1 MYKKIVLASLLT
13 VCQCFAVHHENDD
26 RPVNKIPKLRFV
38 KDLNASASG
47 QFSEDQFALI
57 LGEIVQR
64 HNVHPSNIVVV
75 DLREEAHFY
84 ANGVPFTVTDRHENP
99 SKKYQSDNEAKI
111 KQVLENSKSFMIMPR
126 KLDEIKLEARK
137 AKHAE
142 RLKKG
147 LPAKHD
153 KHKRKLKAP
162 VLMENPIIRTEAEL
176 AKHYGVQ
183 YWRLPLTDHYPPDLD
198 YINSFINFV
207 QNLPKGTWIHLH
219 CRGGNGRA
227 TSFMAILDMLQHN
240 NRSFDEILDRQH
252 KVGGKDLKELPD
264 RPERHQANHD
274 RVKVLKDVYNQ
285 IRS

>member
-13 VCQCFAVHHENDD
+13 VCQCFAAYNENDH
-26 RPVNKIPKLRFV
+26 RPVDKIPKLRFV
-38 KDLNASASG
+38 SDLNASASG

-57 LGEIVQR
+57 LNEIVQR
-64 HNVHPSNIVVV
+64 YKIHPSNIVVV

-99 SKKYQSDNEAKI
+99 SKKYQSDSEAKI
-111 KQVLENSKSFMIMPR
+111 KEVLERSKSFVITPR

-137 AKHAE
+137 VKHAE
-142 RLKKG
+142 RMKQG
-147 LPAKHD
+147 LAAKHD

-162 VLMENPIIRTEAEL
+162 VLMENPILRTEAEL

-198 YINSFINFV
+198 YIKSFINFA
-207 QNLPKGTWIHLH
+207 QSLPKGTWIHLH
-219 CRGGNGRA
+219 CRAGNGRT

-240 NRSFDEILDRQH
+240 NRSFDEILDRQY
-252 KVGGKDLKELPD
+252 KVGGKNLKELPE
-264 RPERHQANHD
+264 RPERHKATLD
-274 RVKVLKDVYNQ
+274 RVKVLKDVFDQ